1 MKYRDM
7 SELCTCYTT
16 LGDFQAEL
24 NHDADVAYQEGI
36 VATTKYYKDFET
48 GFIIKISYGYDEDA
62 MNKPLTQ
69 EAFKD
74 APEWVKSVAVDS
86 DGEAAWFLSKFEE
99 KFTPNTK
106 LANALRRYNEA
117 INDTEN
123 PNQTI

>member
-1 MKYRDM
+1 M
-7 SELCTCYTT
+7 L
-16 LGDFQAEL
+16 
-24 NHDADVAYQEGI
+24 
-36 VATTKYYKDFET
+36 
-48 GFIIKISYGYDEDA
+48 
-62 MNKPLTQ
+62 LTQ
-69 EAFKD
+69 EEFKD
-74 APEWVKSVAVDS
+74 APEWVKSVAVDG

>member
-24 NHDADVAYQEGI
+24 NHDADAAYQEGI

-62 MNKPLTQ
+62 M
-69 EAFKD
+69 
-74 APEWVKSVAVDS
+74 
-86 DGEAAWFLSKFEE
+86 
-99 KFTPNTK
+99 
-106 LANALRRYNEA
+106 
-117 INDTEN
+117 
-123 PNQTI
+123 

>member
-1 MKYRDM
+1 
-7 SELCTCYTT
+7 
-16 LGDFQAEL
+16 
-24 NHDADVAYQEGI
+24 
-36 VATTKYYKDFET
+36 
-48 GFIIKISYGYDEDA
+48 

-69 EAFKD
+69 EVFKD

>member
-1 MKYRDM
+1 
-7 SELCTCYTT
+7 
-16 LGDFQAEL
+16 
-24 NHDADVAYQEGI
+24 
-36 VATTKYYKDFET
+36 
-48 GFIIKISYGYDEDA
+48 

-69 EAFKD
+69 EVFKD
-74 APEWVKSVAVDS
+74 APEWVKSASVDS
-86 DGEAAWFLSKFEE
+86 EVEAAWFLSKFEE

>member
-1 MKYRDM
+1 
-7 SELCTCYTT
+7 
-16 LGDFQAEL
+16 
-24 NHDADVAYQEGI
+24 
-36 VATTKYYKDFET
+36 
-48 GFIIKISYGYDEDA
+48 

-69 EAFKD
+69 EVFKD

-86 DGEAAWFLSKFEE
+86 EVEAAWFLSKFEE

>member
-16 LGDFQAEL
+16 LDDFQAEL

-62 MNKPLTQ
+62 MWWKICLL
-69 EAFKD
+69 
-74 APEWVKSVAVDS
+74 VKKKNLEIISKKKYPNYPDDEIEEDFLELRAGYIDS
-86 DGEAAWFLSKFEE
+86 CWIKLGEE
-99 KFTPNTK
+99 
-106 LANALRRYNEA
+106 
-117 INDTEN
+117 
-123 PNQTI
+123 

>member
-16 LGDFQAEL
+16 LDGFQAEL

-62 MNKPLTQ
+62 M
-69 EAFKD
+69 
-74 APEWVKSVAVDS
+74 
-86 DGEAAWFLSKFEE
+86 
-99 KFTPNTK
+99 
-106 LANALRRYNEA
+106 
-117 INDTEN
+117 
-123 PNQTI
+123 